1 MQVLAYATG
10 FAVVACL
17 ILVVAA
23 LCTAAGRADAMAAA
37 QRVDERC
44 SEAGVQGALADDHT
58 ACDARTALRGRRA
71 WVFSSSTPHAGLRL
85 TGHGGTALPPRGEA
99 LALRVAGMAINA
111 DVPIIVPSH
120 EGGPLE
126 GTALVGVSVPFED
139 GRIGALVVAGGP
151 GMAAR
156 PWITHVLQELAIE
169 QAELSVPAVADH
181 RAGRFTVTGRPALR

>member
-1 MQVLAYATG
+1 MG

-17 ILVVAA
+17 ILVMVA
-23 LCTAAGRADAMAAA
+23 LCAAAGRADAMAAA
-37 QRVDERC
+37 RTVDERM
-44 SEAGVQGALADDHT
+44 SEAGAQAALADDHT

-71 WVFSSSTPHAGLRL
+71 WVFSSTSAHAGLRL
-85 TGHGGTALPPRGEA
+85 TGCGGKVLPARGEV

-111 DVPIIVPSH
+111 DVPVIVPSH

-126 GTALVGVSVPFED
+126 GTALVGVSVPFAD

-156 PWITHVLQELAIE
+156 PWITQVLQELAIE
-169 QAELSVPAVADH
+169 QAELSVPAADDQ
-181 RAGRFTVTGRPALR
+181 RANRFTVTGRRHAPLR